1 MTQPP
6 DFARAPDILEAE
18 RAIERLIYRYSYLID
33 EGDVAGYLALFDG
46 EGQVEIQG
54 ALANRFGPEHPLPW
68 ETPGLAMGAR
78 RTERGL
84 LFQGREVLSRFAA
97 PSEGAVRMQHVVTQ
111 PLITVQS
118 ATEATAISYMRV
130 YAQRPDQPPALEIVG
145 RYHDRFRMTAEG
157 WRFAARIIEI

>member
-1 MTQPP
+1 MAADSTHSL
-6 DFARAPDILEAE
+6 DVLEAE
-18 RAIERLIYRYSYLID
+18 RAIERLIYRYSYVID

-46 EGQVEIQG
+46 EGHVEIQG

-68 ETPGLAMGAR
+68 EAPGLAMGAR

-84 LFQGREVLSRFAA
+84 LFQGREVLSRFSA
-97 PSEGAVRMQHVVTQ
+97 PTQAVVRMQHVVTQ
-111 PLITVQS
+111 PLISVLS

-145 RYHDRFRMTAEG
+145 RYHDRFRKTAEG
-157 WRFAARIIEI
+157 WRFATRVIEI